1 MPGRYPTTMQ
11 SGLSCGQET
20 AAQPTGEERQEEMQS
35 KVSSMTSWAKQLDK
49 LLRVCYLKSEAEKQG
64 HKIQML
70 KLWNKIDFLP
80 LTEPKLS
87 RHIRKIKT
95 NSYQWLI
102 LEIEE
107 IKRNIHNLQEEQT
120 QTFNNLT
127 IKKQLGKE
135 SRAKEMDGTKA
146 ILKESILP
154 WMIYKKRMRE
164 EPRNEHEI
172 QSFPYENHRE
182 CYKKLA

>member
-1 MPGRYPTTMQ
+1 MISY
-11 SGLSCGQET
+11 
-20 AAQPTGEERQEEMQS
+20 
-35 KVSSMTSWAKQLDK
+35 
-49 LLRVCYLKSEAEKQG
+49 LLQNRNFQ
-64 HKIQML
+64 
-70 KLWNKIDFLP
+70 D
-80 LTEPKLS
+80 
-87 RHIRKIKT
+87 IRKIKT